1 MMIGK
6 KIMEDWCSDTLKHRE
21 YLTYGPMNVETT
33 TAEEY
38 TAIASVAGCTLYK
51 CDLITPF
58 LFMSFSQLE
67 VICVREDG
75 NLWILMLKVVIV
87 NCPACVLHKIR

>member
-38 TAIASVAGCTLYK
+38 TAVASVAGCTLYK
-51 CDLITPF
+51 C
-58 LFMSFSQLE
+58 
-67 VICVREDG
+67 
-75 NLWILMLKVVIV
+75 
-87 NCPACVLHKIR
+87 